1 MKGKELSGFCM
12 QIALLL
18 DSGVP
23 LESGLAVMAEDA
35 EREKD
40 RKLLLQMSE
49 DVELGELFDN
59 AMKKTGEFPPYL
71 VKMAGIGHKTGN
83 LEKVMKSMSNYYAK
97 EYSISKHIKNAISYP
112 LMMVTMLMIV
122 LFVLLTKVMPIFEQV
137 YRQLGTET
145 SAITKQIIKAGT
157 IFSGSAIVLLVVL
170 GLSALIVSLKQS
182 SNDNASWAEKLLEI
196 IKEQSSLSKAVVKR
210 RILAVMAI
218 SEASGLK
225 PEEGIKFAENLVS
238 EKYAKL
244 LEECAFK
251 LETGVNA
258 YEALK
263 ETGIFT
269 GMDLQMIKVGNRAGK
284 SELIFSA
291 LSDKYEENIDEAIEV
306 FIGRFEPTIVIA
318 LALIVGLILVS
329 VMLPLIGIMANI
341 GI

>member
-23 LESGLAVMAEDA
+23 LESGLSVMAEDA
-35 EREKD
+35 ERERD

-49 DVELGELFDN
+49 EVELGELLDTV
-59 AMKKTGEFPPYL
+59 MEKTGEFPPYL

-83 LEKVMKSMSNYYAK
+83 LEKVMRSMSNYYAK
-97 EYSISKHIKNAISYP
+97 EYSISKNIRNAVSYP
-112 LMMVTMLMIV
+112 LMMVAMLMIV

-137 YRQLGTET
+137 YNQLGTET
-145 SAITKQIIKAGT
+145 SQFTKQVISAGT
-157 IFSGSAIVLLVVL
+157 IFSGAAIIVLAIMAVAVVV
-170 GLSALIVSLKQS
+170 VSLRKTNS
-182 SNDNASWAEKLLEI
+182 DNSSWAEKLLEV
-196 IKEQSSLSKAVVKR
+196 IKERSSLSKAVVKR

-225 PEEGIKFAENLVS
+225 PEEGIKFAETLVS

-251 LETGVNA
+251 LETGENS

-263 ETGIFT
+263 DTGLFT

-284 SELIFSA
+284 SEMIFSA
-291 LSDKYEENIDEAIEV
+291 LSDRYEENIDEAIDL
-306 FIGRFEPTIVIA
+306 FIGRFEPSIVIV

-329 VMLPLIGIMANI
+329 VMLPLINIMTTI
-341 GI
+341 GM